1 MDYVIICDGMTIAKF
16 ETESDRDLCL
26 DTLIEAYGDEYAFTT
41 EATEATEASD
51 G

>member
-26 DTLIEAYGDEYAFTT
+26 DTLTEAYGDAKFTT
-41 EATEATEASD
+41 EATEASET
-51 G
+51 